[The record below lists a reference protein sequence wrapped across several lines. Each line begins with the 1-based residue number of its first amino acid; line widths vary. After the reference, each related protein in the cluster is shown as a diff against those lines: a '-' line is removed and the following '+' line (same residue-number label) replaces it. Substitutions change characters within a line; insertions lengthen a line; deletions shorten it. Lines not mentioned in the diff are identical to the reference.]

1 MATKKK
7 RVKARVV
14 FDQVKKERYK
24 RGFFALTFSKLIW
37 FLLLMVVPVCLWVA
51 NIKLV
56 SQLGVQIIFGLLMV
70 PLDIV
75 WLFFAYFFACGFAWI
90 GKKSGFL
97 GFVIFSVY
105 LVIHLSLLAI
115 ILLIHL
121 FAGLI

>member
-14 FDQVKKERYK
+14 FDEVKKERYK
-24 RGFFALTFSKLIW
+24 RGFFALTFAKLLW
-37 FLLLMVVPVCLWVA
+37 FL
-51 NIKLV
+51 
-56 SQLGVQIIFGLLMV
+56 LLMV